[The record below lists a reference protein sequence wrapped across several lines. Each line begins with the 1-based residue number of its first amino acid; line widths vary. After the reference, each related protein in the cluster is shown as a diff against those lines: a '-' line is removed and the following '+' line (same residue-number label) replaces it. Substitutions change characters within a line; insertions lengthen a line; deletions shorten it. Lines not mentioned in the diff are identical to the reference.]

1 MFAYSSVMLQEIGF
15 EDHNSHYLL
24 AALSKSLGCSAQM
37 VGDRALGMA
46 IERPGSCD
54 TYYIKEKFGN

>member
-1 MFAYSSVMLQEIGF
+1 MLQEIGF
-15 EDHNSHYLL
+15 PDHNSHFLL
-24 AALSKSLGCSAQM
+24 AALSKSLGCTAQI

-54 TYYIKEKFGN
+54 TYYIKEKFGAN